1 MDDAANSLVQAS
13 QCYQAKPDAGPE
25 DAAAAGRLL
34 KSAITHYTVKGNF
47 RRAASYEEKLA
58 DIYEKSG
65 DLAAATEAYDQAGQW
80 YKIEGSVQMAN
91 KMFLK
96 VADSAASI
104 GDYHKAIDK
113 FEEVAK
119 ASASSNLMKWSLKEY
134 FFKAAICH
142 LCTGDT
148 GTTKRALESYV
159 QIDMNFPNQR
169 EYVLL
174 QNLIGAIEA
183 GDEEAYSEHLFQYS
197 QVSDLD
203 KWKVQLFLHIKNSY
217 VQGRAPPPPSA
228 AQWTPDAA
236 PPQGATTDDGEI
248 DLS

>member
-1 MDDAANSLVQAS
+1 MHNPSHFEVSQAAQTLERAAQLQTEIGEVDDAANSLVQAS

-34 KSAITHYTVKGNF
+34 KGAITHYTVKGNF

-96 VADSAASI
+96 VADNAASI

-119 ASASSNLMKWSLKEY
+119 ASASNNLMKWSLKEY

-142 LCTGDT
+142 LCTGVSCRLLSWRYEEGALMSGVVGYWDDKT
-148 GTTKRALESYV
+148 G
-159 QIDMNFPNQR
+159 
-169 EYVLL
+169 
-174 QNLIGAIEA
+174 A
-183 GDEEAYSEHLFQYS
+183 GELCAD
-197 QVSDLD
+197 
-203 KWKVQLFLHIKNSY
+203 
-217 VQGRAPPPPSA
+217 
-228 AQWTPDAA
+228 
-236 PPQGATTDDGEI
+236 
-248 DLS
+248 